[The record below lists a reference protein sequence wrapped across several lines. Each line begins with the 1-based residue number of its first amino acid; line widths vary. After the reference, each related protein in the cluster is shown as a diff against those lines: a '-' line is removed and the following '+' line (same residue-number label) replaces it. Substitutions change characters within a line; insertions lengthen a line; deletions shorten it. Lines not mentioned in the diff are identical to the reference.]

1 MEAAPVYLGT
11 EGVVSVLE
19 PDEPEEAVEVLP
31 LPPGTTVT
39 PGAVRV
45 EVPLA
50 TGTTV
55 PPGTMVVPLAPTGT
69 PGAVLLPDG
78 VDVPLAPPGTPG
90 AVVAVVADPEAVV
103 VPALGLEP
111 PPGAVAVAEQLQGS
125 VMVVRVVR
133 VVTVV
138 PPGAVLQGTVVVMV
152 VQVVMV
158 VLPPGTA
165 GVDEETVTHALL
177 EGLVVLV
184 FDTQLEEPE
193 ATALP
198 EVVGDT
204 TGDEAEDEALVVQ
217 EDVTVVEV
225 VASVGEVAGEVV
237 GEVAAE
243 VAEDVAG
250 LVAAEVGTTLLLE
263 VAEVAGRDE

>member
-39 PGAVRV
+39 PGAVGV

-69 PGAVLLPDG
+69 TGAVLLPDG

-90 AVVAVVADPEAVV
+90 AVVADPEAVV

-125 VMVVRVVR
+125 VMVVRVVK

-193 ATALP
+193 GVALP

-243 VAEDVAG
+243 VAGDVAG